1 MVKVSLIVLANG
13 DEKNLDRCIDS
24 LEKQDYED
32 KELICAS
39 ITEVEWLK
47 EHENIITLHKKVN
60 SIEELRSY
68 ALDKATG
75 DYIYFVDANDRIQD
89 ETITNA
95 VQKMMSYTTELL
107 ISSYVTSS
115 NGEFR
120 YEIPESD
127 VEEVTHINYLL
138 YLRRYLT
145 FRKLSGSLIKK
156 SLLEKLSTD
165 ELSLSSQKVMGRLC
179 LLSAKTIYTTSN
191 DYIFHS
197 DDHDAPIPEFDWEM
211 YELSDVATIVAENR
225 EQDYQSKIPTK
236 MSIALCVDERYQRYM
251 DTLIYSIAKHTT
263 REVDVYVFYNKLE
276 TSTLGRLN
284 ALGELLKLN
293 IILKKIPAKIENLL
307 EKISMENNHLPI
319 SAFYRIFLPQL
330 LPNVERILY
339 LDVDVLITNNLEELW
354 NEDLQ
359 GAFFGCVR
367 DEAVAATNGWGEQLL
382 GPVGKD
388 YFNSGVL
395 LMDLS
400 LFRKYSINLYFYQFI
415 LESTQFYVLG
425 DQDALNLYFK
435 GAVKYLDIKYNYVV
449 KLLDEHPRPLNEIT
463 ILHFLGPTKPLRNQ
477 VSMSASQYQAVKLYR
492 SYRYEFNQ
500 KISIF
505 HKFKISVIVTI
516 KNGNEI
522 SKCLE
527 SILYQDYPDFEVVI
541 IDGSSNDK
549 TYQKINQL
557 TSGYPNV
564 KIKQVQSDDEMVL
577 MREGILASEGSMIYF
592 LNESANLSYE
602 KVLTDLVLRKRAELI
617 VASSMTLKN
626 GDFYFVS
633 QDSELVD
640 ISNLSVNA
648 TKQLLPKE
656 FEKLSGILADSK
668 LVKDIPND
676 VTKEQFVDQ
685 LVNNAESKQ
694 YWRNITWISIE

>member
-13 DEKNLDRCIDS
+13 DEKNLGWCIDS
-24 LEKQDYED
+24 LEKQDYEN

-47 EHENIITLHKKVN
+47 EHENIISLHKKVN

-75 DYIYFVDANDRIQD
+75 DYIYFVDANDSIQD
-89 ETITNA
+89 KTITNA

-107 ISSYVTSS
+107 VSDYMILS
-115 NGEFR
+115 NGKFL
-120 YEIPESD
+120 YAIPKKE
-127 VEEVTHINYLL
+127 VERVTRTNYPL
-138 YLRRYLT
+138 YLRRYPT

-156 SLLEKLSTD
+156 SLLEKLSTE
-165 ELSLSSQKVMGRLC
+165 ELSLPSQKVMGRLC
-179 LLSAKTIYTTSN
+179 LLSAKTIYTTNN

-211 YELSDVATIVAENR
+211 YELSDAATIVAENR
-225 EQDYQSKIPTK
+225 EQNYQSKIPKK
-236 MSIALCVDERYQRYM
+236 MSIALCVDNGYQRYM
-251 DTLIYSIAKHTT
+251 DTLIYSISKHTT
-263 REVDVYVFYNKLE
+263 GEVDIYVFYSELE
-276 TSTLGRLN
+276 TSTLGRLDT
-284 ALGELLKLN
+284 LGKLLRLN
-293 IILKKIPAKIENLL
+293 VIPKKIPEKVENLL

-330 LPNVERILY
+330 LPNIERILY

-382 GPVGKD
+382 GTVGKD

-449 KLLDEHPRPLNEIT
+449 KLLDEQPRPLNEIT
-463 ILHFLGPTKPLRNQ
+463 VLHFLGPTKPLKNQ
-477 VSMSASQYQAVKLYR
+477 AYMSSNQYQAVKLYR

-500 KISIF
+500 RIDIF
-505 HKFKISVIVTI
+505 NKFKISVIVTI
-516 KNGNEI
+516 RNGNEI
-522 SKCLE
+522 NKCLE

-602 KVLTDLVLRKRAELI
+602 KVLTDLVLRKKAKLI
-617 VASSMTLKN
+617 VASSMTLKD
-626 GDFYFVS
+626 GKFYFVN
-633 QDSELVD
+633 QDSKLVD
-640 ISNLSVNA
+640 ISNLPVDVM
-648 TKQLLPKE
+648 KQLLPKE
-656 FEKLSGILADSK
+656 IEKLSGILVDSK
-668 LVKDIPND
+668 LVKDISND
-676 VTKEQFVDQ
+676 VTKEQFIDQ

-694 YWRNITWISIE
+694 YWHNITWISIE